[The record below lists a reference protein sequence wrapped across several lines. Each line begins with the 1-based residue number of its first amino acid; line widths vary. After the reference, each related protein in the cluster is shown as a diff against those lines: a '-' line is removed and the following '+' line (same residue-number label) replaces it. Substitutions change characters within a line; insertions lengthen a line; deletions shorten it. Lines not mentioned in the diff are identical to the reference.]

1 MDRADFSQHR
11 VLLVGPKTHALQL
24 LRSVMAIA
32 GVGKMVHVE
41 EARRAL
47 ELLGTE
53 HFHAVFYS
61 DKAASDGEKPFV
73 LAARRDEGMLN
84 PMLPIFE
91 FQERARRRDVEAARD
106 SGVTDVLTM
115 PISPKTLVTKLQV
128 ATHSPRPFIVATEFF
143 GPDRRAK
150 ARPAFNGSDRRKRV
164 VKKAKVDF
172 TAI

>member
-1 MDRADFSQHR
+1 MERTDFSRHR
-11 VLLVGPKTHALQL
+11 VLLVGPKTHTLQL
-24 LRSVMAIA
+24 LRSVMNIS
-32 GVGKMVHVE
+32 GVGKIVHVE

-47 ELLGTE
+47 DMLGME
-53 HFHAVFYS
+53 HFHAVFY
-61 DKAASDGEKPFV
+61 DERMNQAQERPF
-73 LAARRDEGMLN
+73 LMAARRDEAMLN

-91 FQERARRRDVEAARD
+91 FQERARRRNVEKARD
-106 SGVTDVLTM
+106 MGVTDVLTV

-150 ARPAFNGSDRRKRV
+150 ARPAYYGSDRRKRIA
-164 VKKAKVDF
+164 KKARLDF

>member
-1 MDRADFSQHR
+1 MDRVDFSQHR

-47 ELLGTE
+47 ELLGME
-53 HFHAVFYS
+53 HFHAVFY
-61 DKAASDGEKPFV
+61 DERMNKAPERPFLV
-73 LAARRDEGMLN
+73 AARRDEAMLN

-91 FQERARRRDVEAARD
+91 FQERARRRNVEKARD
-106 SGVTDVLTM
+106 LGVTDVLTV

-128 ATHSPRPFIVATEFF
+128 ATHSPRPFIVANEFF

-150 ARPAFNGSDRRKRV
+150 ARPTYFGRDRRTRV
-164 VKKAKVDF
+164 SKKARIDL
-172 TAI
+172 THI